1 MQIKT
6 FSDHL
11 SQLQFFCEADLQ
23 SIRCGMFDARSPNE
37 ADLQIK
43 SVRIEYTTMIYTVML
58 AATVLVILPAWR
70 LTKLDAS

>member
-6 FSDHL
+6 FSDL
-11 SQLQFFCEADLQ
+11 SFCEADLQ

-43 SVRIEYTTMIYTVML
+43 SVRITTMRIYTTAILL
-58 AATVLVILPAWR
+58 AYSACYFTCL
-70 LTKLDAS
+70 

>member
-6 FSDHL
+6 FSDL
-11 SQLQFFCEADLQ
+11 SFCEADLQ

-43 SVRIEYTTMIYTVML
+43 SVRIEQL
-58 AATVLVILPAWR
+58 
-70 LTKLDAS
+70 